1 MYLSSSV
8 PAAEPRAQRRRF
20 PRFEVQCRARIIIG
34 TRHYA
39 GYLHNISRGGARLR
53 TITPIRKLG
62 CVLLRLPDLRPLQC
76 QLQWTD
82 SFHAGVSFE
91 LPLSRSE
98 LSAWARGRLAFASN
112 TDCEIVQLSELQLL
126 QAASPRVGWALSD

>member
-1 MYLSSSV
+1 MYLSCRV

-53 TITPIRKLG
+53 TISPIRKLG

-76 QLQWTD
+76 RLRWTD
-82 SFHAGVSFE
+82 SYHAGVSFE

-98 LSAWARGRLAFASN
+98 LSGWAASRLAFAGN
-112 TDCEIVQLSELQLL
+112 TDCEIVQVSELQLL
-126 QAASPRVGWALSD
+126 QAASPGMGWALGV